1 MSYASALLHLT
12 TSPDLRNFAMEALDR
27 KGRCCSVCIRAV
39 RGSMTRSM
47 NDVVAMEAASLFME
61 EFVRRSVASPHMLL
75 HGVWPKHPFDDAVE
89 RLASFFEA
97 RFSPGGSLWRI
108 GRELEPAACSIASSC
123 ECASCGCIGR
133 IVQGALY
140 DASAEAIGA
149 TSRAWVND
157 AGEKAAD
164 FSAVE
169 QAFLGSSCHD
179 FDACGG
185 IVCCLNFA
193 SFLFHQRRA
202 VCASTPSCDAP
213 FIWERKDY
221 EGFVGSI
228 DRSGAESKASASAFI
243 FSPVQGAAIP
253 SSCLFKDPFS
263 LALDELVGG
272 NPETEALMAAA
283 LGDASVRDAAAFQ
296 EAMRRLAELTLAWCG
311 KTGREDPRAYTI
323 RRCGEAGAVLFEKE
337 SWGEAS

>member
-1 MSYASALLHLT
+1 
-12 TSPDLRNFAMEALDR
+12 
-27 KGRCCSVCIRAV
+27 
-39 RGSMTRSM
+39 
-47 NDVVAMEAASLFME
+47 ME
-61 EFVRRSVASPHMLL
+61 EFARRSVASPHMLL

-89 RLASFFEA
+89 RLSSFLQA

-108 GRELEPAACSIASSC
+108 GCELEPAACSIAFELRMRLLGVS
-123 ECASCGCIGR
+123 GVLFKGR
-133 IVQGALY
+133 FTTLRLRPLAQRLVP
-140 DASAEAIGA
+140 
-149 TSRAWVND
+149 WVND

-193 SFLFHQRRA
+193 SFLFRQRRA

-228 DRSGAESKASASAFI
+228 DRPGAESKVSASAFM

-263 LALDELVGG
+263 LALDEFVGA
-272 NPETEALMAAA
+272 NPETEALMAAV
-283 LGDASVRDAAAFQ
+283 LGDASVRDTAAFQ
-296 EAMRRLAELTLAWCG
+296 EAMRRMLPSLRLPGAGRGG
-311 KTGREDPRAYTI
+311 KIRAHTQFDVAGRRGPFFLKRSLE
-323 RRCGEAGAVLFEKE
+323 EK
-337 SWGEAS
+337 AS

>member
-1 MSYASALLHLT
+1 MATSSANFQGEPPAHTFDELNPELLAKVPASLGDGSPRSGISSTVVDCTGDAPRVIRVGAIHLT

-61 EFVRRSVASPHMLL
+61 EFARRSVASPHMLL

-123 ECASCGCIGR
+123 DCASCGCIGR

-169 QAFLGSSCHD
+169 QAFS
-179 FDACGG
+179 
-185 IVCCLNFA
+185 
-193 SFLFHQRRA
+193 
-202 VCASTPSCDAP
+202 
-213 FIWERKDY
+213 
-221 EGFVGSI
+221 
-228 DRSGAESKASASAFI
+228 
-243 FSPVQGAAIP
+243 
-253 SSCLFKDPFS
+253 
-263 LALDELVGG
+263 
-272 NPETEALMAAA
+272 
-283 LGDASVRDAAAFQ
+283 
-296 EAMRRLAELTLAWCG
+296 
-311 KTGREDPRAYTI
+311 
-323 RRCGEAGAVLFEKE
+323 
-337 SWGEAS
+337 

>member
-61 EFVRRSVASPHMLL
+61 EFVRRSIASLHMLL
-75 HGVWPKHPFDDAVE
+75 HGAWPKHPFDDAVE

-108 GRELEPAACSIASSC
+108 GRELEPAAYSIASSC
-123 ECASCGCIGR
+123 ECASCGCIGH
-133 IVQGALY
+133 IVQEALY

-149 TSRAWVND
+149 TSRVWVND

-202 VCASTPSCDAP
+202 VCAFTPSCDAP

-228 DRSGAESKASASAFI
+228 DRSGAESKVSASAFM

-263 LALDELVGG
+263 LALDELVGA
-272 NPETEALMAAA
+272 NPETEALMTAA
-283 LGDASVRDAAAFQ
+283 LGDASVRDTVAFQ